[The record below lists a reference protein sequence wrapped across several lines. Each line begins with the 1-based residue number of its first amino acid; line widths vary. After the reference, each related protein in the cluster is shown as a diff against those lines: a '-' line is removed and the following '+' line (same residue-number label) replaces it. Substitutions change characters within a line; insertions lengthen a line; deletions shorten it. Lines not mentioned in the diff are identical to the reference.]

1 MKPTITSKTTT
12 LPLLV
17 ALGLTLA
24 CLALLPKAHAQ
35 DPDTPQT
42 PDAVLVFGN
51 TFFGDGALASVTTGV
66 WDSAFGFE
74 ALNHTTTGHNNTGT
88 GLRALFSNINGNWNT
103 GHGVYALYRNI
114 NGLFNSA
121 HGAYTLSNNV
131 SGDFNTATGYGV
143 LWGNTADNN
152 TGEGYGALFR
162 NTTGS
167 CNTAIGFSA
176 LINNRTGAN
185 NIAVGCN
192 AGSQATTGDNNIYIG
207 NVGVAGESDTI
218 RIGDPAIH
226 ENVFVGGIPA
236 GGLAAILFD
245 YNTSGAPLVIG
256 VGGPVPFNQAPLIV
270 GTAISKT
277 NDTTFALN
285 ADGVYRVTYT
295 IRTALL
301 SLLGST
307 RIRVNGVG
315 IGPTSALIVAGS
327 PLGDQVTFPANAGD
341 TIQLVVG
348 GATLTLAT
356 GDNATINID
365 KVQ

>member
-1 MKPTITSKTTT
+1 MKPTIPSRTTT
-12 LPLLV
+12 LPLLI

-24 CLALLPKAHAQ
+24 CFGLLPKAQAQ
-35 DPDTPQT
+35 EPEAPEDI
-42 PDAVLVFGN
+42 LVFGN
-51 TFFGDGALASVTTGV
+51 TFYGDGALVSLTTGV
-66 WDSAFGFE
+66 WDTAFGFQ

-103 GHGVYALYRNI
+103 GHGVYALYRNV

-143 LWGNTADNN
+143 LWGNSADRN
-152 TGEGYGALFR
+152 TGEGWGALFK

-167 CNTAIGFSA
+167 CNTAIGYTA
-176 LINNRTGAN
+176 LINNLTGVN
-185 NIAVGCN
+185 NIAVGCE
-192 AGSQATTGDNNIYIG
+192 AGSLATGSNNIYIG
-207 NVGVAGESDTI
+207 NLGVAGENNTI

-226 ENVFVGGIPA
+226 QNVYMNGIPA

-245 YNTSGAPLVIG
+245 YNTGNITIV
-256 VGGPVPFNQAPLIV
+256 VGGAVPFNTAPLIV

-277 NDTTFALN
+277 NNTTFTLN
-285 ADGVYRVTYT
+285 TDGVYRVTYT
-295 IRTALL
+295 LRTALL
-301 SLLGST
+301 SLLGSVQVQ
-307 RIRVNGVG
+307 VNGSGV
-315 IGPTSALIVAGS
+315 GPTASLIVAGA
-327 PLGDQVTFPANAGD
+327 PLSDQVTFAANAGD
-341 TIQLVVG
+341 TVQLVVG
-348 GATLTLAT
+348 GLALMLAA